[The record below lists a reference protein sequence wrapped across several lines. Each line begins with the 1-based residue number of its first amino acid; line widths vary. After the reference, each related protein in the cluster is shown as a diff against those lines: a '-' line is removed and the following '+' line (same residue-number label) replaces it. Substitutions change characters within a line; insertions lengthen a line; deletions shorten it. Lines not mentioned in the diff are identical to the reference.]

1 MMTHAVLPTLPLLD
15 ENSALPIAAEQL
27 VAAKKAMGFV
37 PNMYGYMANL
47 PALFSTYNA
56 GYAVFRNDAGFSSV
70 EQEVV
75 FLAIS
80 RANGCDYCTAAHSM
94 VADKMSGVP
103 ADVLQNLR
111 SGTSISDPRLDALA
125 RFAFGMTETRGKV
138 DPSLMDDFL
147 SAGFTQEHV
156 LAVVLAISVKTLSN
170 YTNHLAETPVDAA
183 FSDYAV

>member
-1 MMTHAVLPTLPLLD
+1 MMTHAVLPNLPLLD
-15 ENSALPIAAEQL
+15 ENSALPAAAEQL
-27 VAAKKAMGFV
+27 TAAKLAMGFV
-37 PNMYGYMANL
+37 PNMYGNMANL
-47 PALFSTYNA
+47 PAVLSTYNA
-56 GYAVFRNDAGFSSV
+56 GYAAFRKDAGFSSV

-103 ADVLQNLR
+103 ADVLEALR
-111 SGTSISDPRLDALA
+111 SGTPISDLRLDALA
-125 RFAFGMTETRGKV
+125 RFAFAMTETRGKV
-138 DPSLMDDFL
+138 EPSLMDDFL

-170 YTNHLAETPVDAA
+170 YTNHLAATPVDAA
-183 FSDYAV
+183 FRAYAV